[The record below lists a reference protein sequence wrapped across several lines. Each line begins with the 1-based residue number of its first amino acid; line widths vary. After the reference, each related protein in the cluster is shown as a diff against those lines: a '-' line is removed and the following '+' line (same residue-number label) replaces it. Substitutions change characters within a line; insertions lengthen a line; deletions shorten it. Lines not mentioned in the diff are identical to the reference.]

1 MRYELFCA
9 DNTFSLFY
17 LECTQLLYPEVQAIW
32 YGAAG
37 ENFDIFMLEIPSEKR
52 FGASKPN
59 KNRLR
64 RLLSSKKV
72 KKTNL
77 GLEPSWGLDL
87 GFQRRRRNSY
97 VNPNSVEPRP

>member
-1 MRYELFCA
+1 MYHEIRASTLKRLHFFSFPARLRYELFCA

-52 FGASKPN
+52 FWCK
-59 KNRLR
+59 
-64 RLLSSKKV
+64 
-72 KKTNL
+72 
-77 GLEPSWGLDL
+77 
-87 GFQRRRRNSY
+87 
-97 VNPNSVEPRP
+97 

>member
-1 MRYELFCA
+1 MA
-9 DNTFSLFY
+9 PQAKISIFSCSKSL
-17 LECTQLLYPEVQAIW
+17 QKSV
-32 YGAAG
+32 
-37 ENFDIFMLEIPSEKR
+37 

-64 RLLSSKKV
+64 RLLSSKKS

-97 VNPNSVEPRP
+97 VNPNSAEPRPYQWNC